1 MRPRFAAGPFSLL
14 GGQLLESTLDAGSKL
29 VTLFSQLR
37 RLGTRRCQLVAQA
50 LDLFLKLA
58 QPRVRPRR
66 AGSGVGQLELET
78 LDGDLELTAFRE
90 QILDE
95 RLRRL
100 CLLFRHTGKA
110 RAGPRAAG
118 AARWSASSCR
128 RTTAGG
134 MPCRGRPARSAGAA
148 QASGAQGPT

>member
-1 MRPRFAAGPFSLL
+1 MTMRPRLCGGPFSLL
-14 GGQLLESTLDAGSKL
+14 GGQLLQSTLDPRSKL
-29 VTLFSQLR
+29 VALFSQLR
-37 RLGTRRCQLVAQA
+37 RVGTRRCQLVAQA

-58 QPRVRPRR
+58 QPRVRSAR

-110 RAGPRAAG
+110 RAGTRGGGDAPSRRAE
-118 AARWSASSCR
+118 SA
-128 RTTAGG
+128 
-134 MPCRGRPARSAGAA
+134 P
-148 QASGAQGPT
+148 